1 MAAVKGSKQH
11 RMVVVPYRPFYK
23 SLMVIFFLLGV
34 AMLSWMSY
42 EFGALQGLQLKGE
55 LVREKDLISNQL
67 EEANLVIQQMRQ
79 EIADLKVGG
88 EIDSKANEEVRETI
102 EALQSQLAEKNEE
115 ISFYKGAMVQNAEK
129 KGLRV
134 EMLDISSI
142 ALGRVKYSFLLTQ
155 VVEKHDYVE
164 GGVQIELH
172 GKMDDRQKV
181 FQLKE
186 LDQKKPG
193 AIKFRFRYFQVIK
206 GEMVI
211 PNGFLP
217 REFIVLAKPRGSNA
231 RPLQKKF
238 AWPEKGV

>member
-1 MAAVKGSKQH
+1 MA
-11 RMVVVPYRPFYK
+11 
-23 SLMVIFFLLGV
+23 
-34 AMLSWMSY
+34 Y
-42 EFGALQGLQLKGE
+42 EFGALQGLQLKGK

-67 EEANLVIQQMRQ
+67 NDANSVIRRMRQ

-88 EIDSKANEEVRETI
+88 EIDSKATEEVRETI
-102 EALQSQLAEKNEE
+102 EVLQSQLAEKNEE
-115 ISFYKGAMVQNAEK
+115 IRFYKGVMVQNAEK

-134 EMLDISSI
+134 EMLDVTSI
-142 ALGRVKYSFLLTQ
+142 ALGRVKYSFRLTQ

-172 GKMDDRQKV
+172 GELDDQKKV

-186 LDQKKPG
+186 LDRKKPG
-193 AIKFRFRYFQVIK
+193 AIKFRFRYFQDIK

-217 REFIVLAKPRGSNA
+217 KEFLVLAKPRGSNA

-238 AWPEKGV
+238 DWPEKGV